1 MGYNGASATASL
13 VPSIKDT
20 VSYQDL
26 DSQLRTGVD
35 LIQDAYTRQ
44 AAILKHENA
53 HYKHIAAQHKEQSST
68 LNAQVTTLSR
78 RVAELERALSIQA
91 SEKKA
96 LIASKGALLDRYN
109 SVKKSASQLEAF
121 RKSIVSMVE
130 YSPAAQPHLSLDLD
144 IRQTGIDYAHTPS
157 KSDMNQGK
165 PGFSNIHHLTNDIH
179 QVTSEPEIP
188 NDNLRHSQGTN
199 SSNSAFGKHAS
210 ESQNTLGAS
219 TGSRGY
225 HAGKPEDSGVSSGGS
240 AGLGGSTGHQQHT
253 FDDRPAP
260 LQGNNGYTTD
270 DYERHLKT
278 VATNAGTRYHTHQA
292 SDNLNEYGP
301 PLVES
306 NDDHLTISANTGQD
320 TTSYFDHNNTLR
332 SIDISTQALDYS
344 LASMTTHD
352 KSGLKS
358 VDVLAQGKSHPN
370 PPHHQNHLFHQR
382 FSNNLEGLD
391 TANGESTEVAE
402 TRSAEVHPKNKSPP
416 GTNKML
422 GLLSSLSVTR
432 PSQEIIDPSR
442 STRGP
447 ALVSSGSVLD
457 TVSANPNSTA
467 TESAIRTTHFRSNSP
482 TNNTYRKGA
491 DPAPVAS
498 HHAQVDM
505 DAPTLYRHIRDI
517 LTPASFE
524 LFATAVAAFNSGRVS
539 ASDTVAQVH
548 RIVGSGE
555 LSRQMSRLIYDAMRE
570 NTGGGDSDVA

>member
-352 KSGLKS
+352 KSGL
-358 VDVLAQGKSHPN
+358 N
-370 PPHHQNHLFHQR
+370 
-382 FSNNLEGLD
+382 
-391 TANGESTEVAE
+391 
-402 TRSAEVHPKNKSPP
+402 
-416 GTNKML
+416 
-422 GLLSSLSVTR
+422 LSVTR
-432 PSQEIIDPSR
+432 PSQEIVDPSR